1 MISCASNLK
10 KHCDTVDS
18 VSLGV
23 GHYPILSKLQRDVSS
38 QIYSAFFT
46 TPHPQKQKPS
56 VLVITGEPGCG
67 KSTILTYV
75 TSRLALINA
84 QNRPE
89 LLTVP
94 IRGAGDR
101 PLTPHQ
107 ILRTILE
114 PYVPWSKTNGYDR
127 HGLLRLLAGVVLETS
142 PRPSLFVLDMPST
155 ISEKELTDVAQTLE
169 DLREVQHAVATDHH
183 PPCILI
189 ACTPAIKSAILPISG
204 SAESVVTTFTL
215 ENPTVQDVKLAV
227 GRALTHNPL
236 SRADDT
242 EVSAARI
249 TAYTHHI
256 HTLGLQPPNQ
266 STFETARQITRRISP
281 TPSTITKDAIE
292 TAAAAL
298 VHDSIAPPWIAILH
312 YLLPRYQNHVAYIS
326 TYDTE
331 QNWNLDNVW
340 FEIPQALLGTATAAR
355 PPGLLV
361 RHPTNPTKVAVNAP
375 ESLVRW
381 LITILTQPKPHP
393 QPSPLPAAA
402 RKHANTTNPY
412 TACTP
417 NAVAYLAALH
427 TTHRKRPE
435 AFDLTHKEVYDEYLH
450 ICKRIDI
457 VPKPLR
463 KIYRVDNRL
472 SSQGFIATDRMPH
485 TRGRPSKSATMLA
498 PHQLAQL
505 RATMHILSHT
515 RHTPSDAEILA
526 LKNAITKLCKSASAQ
541 HRTLEAILAL
551 MQRTKKRVLNTADI
565 YATYSATVT
574 TPISRS
580 AFYATLSRLLK
591 ISHAYITP
599 VATATITV
607 DTPPSNT
614 PDPPPP

>member
-18 VSLGV
+18 VSLEYRPPV
-23 GHYPILSKLQRDVSS
+23 LSKSQRDVSCS
-38 QIYSAFFT
+38 IYSALFASA
-46 TPHPQKQKPS
+46 PPQTQIPS
-56 VLVITGEPGCG
+56 VLVIAGESGCG
-67 KSTILTYV
+67 KSTVLAYLST
-75 TSRLALINA
+75 RLALLDAKN
-84 QNRPE
+84 QPE
-89 LLTVP
+89 LLTMPGVQK
-94 IRGAGDR
+94 
-101 PLTPHQ
+101 TSHQ

-142 PRPSLFVLDMPST
+142 PRPALFILDVPST
-155 ISEKELTDVAQTLE
+155 ISEKELAVVAQTLE
-169 DLREVQHAVATDHH
+169 DLREVQHAVATDRH

-189 ACTPAIKSAILPISG
+189 ACTPAIKSTILPASG

-215 ENPTVQDVKLAV
+215 ENPTVQDVKIAV

-281 TPSTITKDAIE
+281 TTPTKDAIE

-472 SSQGFIATDRMPH
+472 SSQGFIATDRMPP
-485 TRGRPSKSATMLA
+485 TRGRPSKSSTMLA

-565 YATYSATVT
+565 YATYSAAVT